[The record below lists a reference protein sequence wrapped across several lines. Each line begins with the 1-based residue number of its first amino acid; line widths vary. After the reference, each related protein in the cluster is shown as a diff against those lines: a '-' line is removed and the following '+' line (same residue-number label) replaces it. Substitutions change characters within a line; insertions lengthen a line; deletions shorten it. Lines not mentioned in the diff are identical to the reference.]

1 MSVTLIEKPGTDQA
15 ARERDEFLKELA
27 EIRTKG
33 SAAKRN
39 EN

>member
-1 MSVTLIEKPGTDQA
+1 VNQKTKRATQA

-27 EIRTKG
+27 EIRAKG